1 MAKFLIIGKNGQ
13 VGRSLTQKLT
23 RSSHQVFATGS
34 AELDITD
41 KKAVFQT
48 ASTFRPD
55 IIINA
60 AAYTAVDK
68 AESEPQRAYA
78 VNRDGA
84 GYLAEA
90 AQTVEASLIHL
101 STDYVFDGLKKQPY
115 AESDTANP
123 QSVYGASKLAGE
135 QAVLAACSRTIIV
148 RTSWVF
154 GTHGHNFVK
163 TMLKLGSERDRL
175 SIVGDQYGAPTCA
188 DDIADALIRIGLHAS
203 AQSEGYGL
211 YHYSGAP
218 YVSWFEFA
226 QAIFNAAAE
235 QKILSPIPDLAQIS
249 TCDYPTPA
257 KRPADSRLNT
267 DKIQTAFGIPPSNWQ
282 AALNNLKPYLPHTT
296 KAV

>member
-23 RSSHQVFATGS
+23 RSSHQVLATGS
-34 AELDITD
+34 TELDITD
-41 KKAVFQT
+41 KEAVFQT

-68 AESEPQRAYA
+68 AESEPQQAYA
-78 VNRDGA
+78 VNRDSA
-84 GYLAEA
+84 GYVAET
-90 AQTVEASLIHL
+90 AQTVGASLIHL

-115 AESDTANP
+115 TESDAVNP

-135 QAVLAACSRTIIV
+135 QAVLAACSRAVIV

-188 DDIADALIRIGLHAS
+188 DDIADALIRIGLHVS
-203 AQSEGYGL
+203 AQSEEYGL

-226 QAIFNAAAE
+226 QAIFDAAAK
-235 QKILSPIPDLAQIS
+235 QKILIRMPVLAQIS
-249 TCDYPTPA
+249 TSDYPTPA

-267 DKIQTAFGIPPSNWQ
+267 DKIQKAFGIPPSNWQ
-282 AALNNLKPYLPHTT
+282 AALNNLKPYLPHTDE
-296 KAV
+296 AV